1 MSTTSSSS
9 VPMSRGPQSY
19 SAAASAQVL
28 IGVDH
33 ASDWGSH
40 EILLPS
46 SLTDWGMANLFLRVF
61 GDEYRFVPEH
71 GWYKWAGHRWQMDAK
86 SKAITNSVF
95 QMAEQMPCPDPRENA
110 MIRFP
115 DRDLARH
122 RKKSL
127 SIAGARALIAT
138 AESVPEFMLDS
149 AELDADPYALCT
161 PDGIVNLRTGGVLE
175 PSRDQAHTRS
185 TTVGPRRMPT
195 PIWDK
200 FLIDTFGEDTEGRA
214 MITYLQRLCGYSI
227 SGDVDAQIMP
237 FLFGE
242 GQNGKSVLV
251 AVLLA
256 ILGDYADTA
265 PPNFL
270 MAPLYPD
277 HPTEMA
283 DLQGR
288 RLVFCSEIDPGAK
301 FDEAK
306 LKLLTGGDRIKA
318 RRMRQDFFSFR
329 PTHKPWLIGNH
340 RPTVETGGYSFWRRM
355 RIIMFARTV
364 RDQDVVENLATK
376 MISKEGPG
384 ILQWLIDGA
393 VAYFDGADR
402 KLVGPDCVRL
412 ATQDYEESED
422 SVGQF
427 VREWCVMGPHSTY
440 RVEQA
445 QLRRAY
451 EAWCATAG
459 MRPVSVREFGN
470 AVRRLARMKSAKD
483 MVKSNGRR
491 HYVGIGLA
499 EENGHEYEAAGAQG

>member
-1 MSTTSSSS
+1 MSTTSSS
-9 VPMSRGPQSY
+9 VPTSRAPESY
-19 SAAASAQVL
+19 SATASAQAL
-28 IGVDH
+28 IGADQPAAPAPV
-33 ASDWGSH
+33 
-40 EILLPS
+40 EVLLPS
-46 SLTDWGMANLFLRVF
+46 SLTDWGMANLFLKVF

-71 GWYKWAGHRWQMDAK
+71 GWYKWAGHRWQLDAK
-86 SKAITNSVF
+86 LKAIQNSVF
-95 QMAEQMPCPDPRENA
+95 QLAERMPCPDPRENSSV
-110 MIRFP
+110 RFP
-115 DRDLARH
+115 DRELARH

-127 SIAGARALIAT
+127 SIGGARALIAT
-138 AESVPEFMLDS
+138 AESLPDLMLESD
-149 AELDADPYALCT
+149 ELDADPYALCT
-161 PDGIVNLRTGGVLE
+161 PAGIANLRTGGFLE

-200 FLIDTFGEDTEGRA
+200 FLVDTFGDDAEGRE
-214 MITYLQRLCGYSI
+214 MIAYLQRLCGYSI

-242 GQNGKSVLV
+242 GQNGKSVLL

-306 LKLLTGGDRIKA
+306 LKLLTGGDQIKA
-318 RRMRQDFFSFR
+318 RRMRQDFFTFS
-329 PTHKPWLIGNH
+329 PTHKLWLIGNH

-355 RIIMFARTV
+355 RIIVFARTV
-364 RDQDVVENLATK
+364 RDQDVVENLAAK

-393 VAYFDGADR
+393 VAYFDGDDR
-402 KLVGPDCVRL
+402 KLSGPDSVRL

-427 VREWCVMGPHSTY
+427 VSECCVVGPHSTY
-440 RVEQA
+440 RAEQA

-451 EAWCATAG
+451 ETWCTTAG
-459 MRPVSVREFGN
+459 MRPVPVREFGN
-470 AVRRLARMKSAKD
+470 AVRRLAKMKSAKD

-491 HYVGIGLA
+491 HYVGIGLI
-499 EENGHEYEAAGAQG
+499 EETHDQSETAGAQ

>member
-1 MSTTSSSS
+1 MSTTSRSF
-9 VPMSRGPQSY
+9 VEKRRTLQSY
-19 SAAASAQVL
+19 SATASARALV
-28 IGVDH
+28 GVEDG
-33 ASDWGSH
+33 SDFGSA
-40 EILLPS
+40 EVLLPS

-71 GWYKWAGHRWQMDAK
+71 GWYKWGGHRWQMDAK
-86 SKAITNSVF
+86 AKSITNSVF
-95 QMAEQMPCPDPRENA
+95 QLAEQMPCPDPRDNLS
-110 MIRFP
+110 IRFS
-115 DRDLARH
+115 DRDLDRH

-127 SIAGARALIAT
+127 SIAGVRALIAT
-138 AESVPEFMLDS
+138 AESLPDLMLD
-149 AELDADPYALCT
+149 ATELDADPYALCT
-161 PDGIVNLRTGGVLE
+161 PSGIVNLRTGGLLE
-175 PSRDQAHTRS
+175 PSRDHTHTRS

-200 FLIDTFGEDTEGRA
+200 FLIDTFGDDDEGRSIIA
-214 MITYLQRLCGYSI
+214 YLQRLCGYSI

-251 AVLLA
+251 SVLLS

-306 LKLLTGGDRIKA
+306 LKLLTGGDQIKA
-318 RRMRQDFFSFR
+318 RRMRQDFFTFR

-364 RDQDVVENLATK
+364 RDQDVVENLAAK
-376 MISKEGPG
+376 MISREGPG
-384 ILQWLIDGA
+384 ILQWLINGA
-393 VAYFDGADR
+393 VAYFDGTDR
-402 KLVGPDCVRL
+402 KLVGPDSVRL

-427 VREWCVMGPHSTY
+427 VRESCVMGPHNTH
-440 RVEQA
+440 RAEQA

-451 EAWCATAG
+451 EAWCAAAG
-459 MRPVSVREFGN
+459 MRPVPVREFGN
-470 AVRRLARMKSAKD
+470 AIRRLARMKGPKD

-499 EENGHEYEAAGAQG
+499 EEGRDESATAGARQ